1 MKHGR
6 ALLDEACGSDRALR
20 EQVEQLLREHE
31 TEDSFL
37 DVPVWRR
44 RREAQAAAA
53 GAGTVGPSHAGSS
66 RSAEGPENTG
76 SETDIDSAPSQGRE
90 GSERGGISAVFR
102 NALSQL
108 KSASGVLWNRS
119 DVGAE
124 GGAVRP
130 APDASAH
137 GRGERKRRSSG
148 KPRHWGQLE
157 IQEKLGEGGFGTVY
171 RAWDATLEREV
182 ALKLVSTVRTAPS
195 GLGSSKFQEA
205 RMLARIRHPNVVIV
219 HGVNSH
225 AGRVGLW
232 MESIRGRTL
241 EDILR
246 EQGPMSAREA
256 AVIGLDLCQAVAA
269 VHGAGLVHRDIK
281 AQNVMREQGGRIV
294 LMDFGL
300 GQEQRTDDE
309 EIVAGTPSYMAPELF
324 AGKPSTVESDIYA
337 IGVLLYHLVTSAFP
351 VSSTTVTG
359 LQRAHRRG
367 QVERLRDRRPDLPQ
381 DYIAVIE
388 RCLAPDPKV
397 RFSTVGDLS
406 QALAETAGTGGFDR
420 AVPGPVIKRRPSR
433 LAVAAACGVLL
444 AAGVVV
450 VPFLPKTARV
460 WIGLA
465 TVPEK
470 QYLAVL
476 PFNTIGSDP
485 TSQTLSDGL
494 REVVTSELSRLEGV
508 QKFFFVAPADEIRF
522 REIKSPSEAREQLG
536 ATRTVGGSMQLS
548 GSSIRLTLNV
558 VDTAT
563 MRQLDSAVLEGRLG
577 DTLGLQDRS
586 VMRLAELLGVDVTA
600 RELIESAARVVEP
613 GAHEFYVQG
622 VSYLSRRHK
631 SENID
636 MAIELFERSLERDSR
651 YAPAHAA
658 LGKAYWRKY
667 VDTKESALV
676 GIATEACNRAL
687 ALDTRLAGAHL
698 TLGIIH
704 FGTGKAAESV
714 SDLETALRLDPRNA
728 EVYRELGRAYEEL
741 DRLDEAETT
750 LKRAI
755 EIQPRYWDGFRGLGA
770 FYYRL
775 GRYQDAVA
783 PFRRVVE
790 LTPDNAQGYVNLGGL
805 LYRLDD
811 REGAREMYE
820 RSIEIEPRYSA
831 LANLGALLKHSG
843 EYEKAAAMYQRA
855 LGLNDHDYE
864 LWGIYGAVLYLRYG
878 ALNEDAR
885 DAFKQSVKLAEA
897 VIDVNPS
904 DMEAMMRLARGY
916 ARLDRPEDALRILH
930 IAEEHGWVDVFDRV
944 SAATTYEVLG
954 NRERALELFELAVGN
969 AWSPSKLSDS
979 PDMLDLR
986 EDPRF
991 RKLAG
996 KKEFMNR

>member
-1 MKHGR
+1 M
-6 ALLDEACGSDRALR
+6 
-20 EQVEQLLREHE
+20 LLREHE
-31 TEDSFL
+31 TADSFL
-37 DVPVWRR
+37 DEPVWRR
-44 RREAQAAAA
+44 RRKAHAAVA
-53 GAGTVGPSHAGSS
+53 GAGTFDPSHGGSR
-66 RSAEGPENTG
+66 RSADGPENTD
-76 SETDIDSAPSQGRE
+76 SQTDVDAAPTGARE
-90 GSERGGISAVFR
+90 GPERGGISAVFR
-102 NALSQL
+102 NAFSQL
-108 KSASGVLWNRS
+108 KSASGVLWNRL
-119 DVGAE
+119 DVGAG

-130 APDASAH
+130 TRDAPTRGSG
-137 GRGERKRRSSG
+137 GRQRRSSG

-157 IQEKLGEGGFGTVY
+157 IQEELGEGGFGTVY

-182 ALKLVSTVRTAPS
+182 ALKLVSTVRTPSS

-232 MESIRGRTL
+232 MEFIRGRTL

-256 AVIGLDLCQAVAA
+256 AAIGLDLCQAVAA

-300 GQEQRTDDE
+300 GQEQSPGDGE
-309 EIVAGTPSYMAPELF
+309 EAVVAGTPHYMAPELLT
-324 AGKPSTVESDIYA
+324 GKPASIESDIYA
-337 IGVLLYHLVTSAFP
+337 LGVLLYHLVTGAFP
-351 VSSTTVTG
+351 VRSTTVTG

-367 QVERLRDRRPDLPQ
+367 EVERLRDRRPDLPQ

-388 RCLAPDPKV
+388 RCLAPDPTA

-406 QALAETAGTGGFDR
+406 QALAETAGTGGLDR
-420 AVPGPVIKRRPSR
+420 ALLPGPVIKRRRRR
-433 LAVAAACGVLL
+433 LAVTAACGVFL
-444 AAGVVV
+444 AAGTIV
-450 VPFLPKTARV
+450 VPFLPETTRH

-485 TSQTLSDGL
+485 TSQALSDGL

-586 VMRLAELLGVDVTA
+586 VMRLAELLGVDVPA
-600 RELIESAARVVEP
+600 HELIGSAARVVEP

-636 MAIELFERSLERDSR
+636 MAIELFERSLERDSH

-676 GIATEACNRAL
+676 RIATEACDRAL
-687 ALDTRLAGAHL
+687 ALDTRLADAHL

-831 LANLGALLKHSG
+831 LANLGTLLSHSG
-843 EYEKAAAMYQRA
+843 EYEKAAALHRRA
-855 LGLNDHDYE
+855 LALNDHNYE
-864 LWGIYGAVLYLRYG
+864 LWSIYASVLYLEQGGKLTEESRG
-878 ALNEDAR
+878 AFERA
-885 DAFKQSVKLAEA
+885 VELAEA
-897 VIDVNPS
+897 VLEVNPS
-904 DMEAMMRLARGY
+904 DLEAITRLARGY
-916 ARLDRPEDALRILH
+916 ARLGGREDALRMLRL
-930 IAEEHGWVDVFDRV
+930 AEEHGWTDVFDIA
-944 SAATTYEVLG
+944 SAATTYEILG
-954 NRERALELFELAVGN
+954 GRDRALEIFELAVTRG
-969 AWSPSKLSDS
+969 WSVSKLSKS
-979 PDMLDLR
+979 PDLRGLR

-991 RKLAG
+991 RKLTG
-996 KKEFMNR
+996 QEVFTNR